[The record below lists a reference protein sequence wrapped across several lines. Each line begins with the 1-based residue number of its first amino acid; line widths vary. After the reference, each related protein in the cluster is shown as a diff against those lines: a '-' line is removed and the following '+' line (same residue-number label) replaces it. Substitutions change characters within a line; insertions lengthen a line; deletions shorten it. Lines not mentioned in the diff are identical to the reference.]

1 MKRRYRRE
9 LYAER
14 VARIIDRMPDAAIGV
29 DVIVGFPGETEEH
42 FLDTYRFLEE
52 LPIAYLHVFTYSERP
67 GTDAI
72 QLEGSV
78 PMAERK
84 ARNHRLRLLSTIKQ
98 RAFYEAH
105 LGSVRPVVWEHSDRE
120 GRMLGYTDNYIR
132 VEADYDADLAGS
144 SAWVELLETTPRGT
158 VATGLRAM
166 PMENRAV

>member
-1 MKRRYRRE
+1 
-9 LYAER
+9 
-14 VARIIDRMPDAAIGV
+14 
-29 DVIVGFPGETEEH
+29 
-42 FLDTYRFLEE
+42 
-52 LPIAYLHVFTYSERP
+52 
-67 GTDAI
+67 
-72 QLEGSV
+72 
-78 PMAERK
+78 MAERK

-105 LGSVRPVVWEHSDRE
+105 LGSVRPVVWENSARE

-158 VATGLRAM
+158 VAVGLMAK